1 VNLAADQRKRCNR
14 ASYCSYVAWQA
25 TNAQEE
31 THANRAV
38 HCAADVGFVT
48 VLLLAALIWIGVHVG
63 IAGTRVR
70 DLVVARIGDGPFR
83 GLFSVVSIVALVFL
97 VRAWLGS
104 PTESLWF
111 TPNWLDWILVVA
123 MLPAFLLLVASVS
136 QPNPTMIGP
145 PGIAARPPRGVTR
158 VTRHP
163 MLWSFATWA
172 AVHVIATGDSASI
185 VFFGAFLITALA
197 GMPSIDAKLARRDPA
212 TWQALSATTSIVPF
226 VAIAA
231 GRNRFVLRELGWMTP
246 VIGVVAWLA
255 LLLLHPVLFGV
266 APVAW

>member
-1 VNLAADQRKRCNR
+1 M
-14 ASYCSYVAWQA
+14 
-25 TNAQEE
+25 
-31 THANRAV
+31 
-38 HCAADVGFVT
+38 T

-97 VRAWLGS
+97 VRAWLDS

-145 PGIAARPPRGVTR
+145 PGIAARPPRGMTR

-163 MLWSFATWA
+163 MLWSFAIWA
-172 AVHVIATGDSASI
+172 AVHVIGTGDSASL
-185 VFFGAFLITALA
+185 VFFGTFLVTVLA
-197 GMPSIDAKLARRDPA
+197 GMRSLDAKLARRDRLNWEVLA
-212 TWQALSATTSIVPF
+212 KTTSALPF
-226 VAIAA
+226 AAIIE
-231 GRNRFVLRELGWMTP
+231 GRNHLVPREFGMFAPLL
-246 VIGVVAWLA
+246 GVVGWVLM
-255 LLLLHPVLFGV
+255 LLLHPLLFGV
-266 APVAW
+266 SPLT